1 MISEHHKVWSEAV
14 EELKSVDGF
23 MFSLGYFPL
32 TRALLRNSQAA
43 GGNAMDIDPADG
55 PLLIILLNP
64 TWNSSDD
71 DDRVHRVTEGLLATF
86 KSLASAK
93 NLLHRYIFTNYAYQ
107 KEDLFKSYGEES
119 LMRLKEVSKKF
130 DPDGIFQKA
139 VPGGFKLLGTA

>member
-1 MISEHHKVWSEAV
+1 
-14 EELKSVDGF
+14 